1 VQCLQY
7 STDQAQDLKRLEKLT
22 QLFFALTVYGE
33 SAELGTHASAAAAA
47 AAALSLAPSPPWA
60 ALSPSSPFAPDLPAR
75 RGVREALARAARGS
89 SLAGLLLR
97 RRRLGWACHALGD
110 PRFPTPRSSH
120 RR

>member
-47 AAALSLAPSPPWA
+47 ALSLAPSPPWA

-75 RGVREALARAARGS
+75 ACAA
-89 SLAGLLLR
+89 A
-97 RRRLGWACHALGD
+97 
-110 PRFPTPRSSH
+110 
-120 RR
+120 